1 MNSSVINH
9 VYLVIAGLCVTVPLG
24 IIGYFLR
31 QTMNRLKDVEDKVS
45 GIKDAQTKAEAHKK
59 DTDANTKA
67 IAKLEKD
74 IDLIKSDYLS
84 RDEFVRSIAQ
94 INHKFDR
101 MEDKMDR
108 NAAKVDEKLDRLLK
122 QKGI

>member
-1 MNSSVINH
+1 MNAVVNH

-45 GIKDAQTKAEAHKK
+45 GIKVAQTKAEASNK
-59 DTDANTKA
+59 DTLANTKA
-67 IAKLEKD
+67 IEKLTKD
-74 IDLIKSDYLS
+74 LETVKGDYLS
-84 RDEFVRSIAQ
+84 RDEFVRSMAQ

-101 MEDKMDR
+101 LEDKMDR
-108 NAAKVDEKLDRLLK
+108 NAAKVDDKLDRLLK
-122 QKGI
+122 QKG

>member
-1 MNSSVINH
+1 MNAVVNH

-45 GIKDAQTKAEAHKK
+45 GIKDAQTKAEASNK
-59 DTDANTKA
+59 DTLANTKA
-67 IAKLEKD
+67 IEKLTKD
-74 IDLIKSDYLS
+74 LETVKGDYLS
-84 RDEFVRSIAQ
+84 RDEFVRSMAQ

-101 MEDKMDR
+101 LEDKMDR
-108 NAAKVDEKLDRLLK
+108 NAAKVDDKLDRLLK
-122 QKGI
+122 QKG